1 MPAASDRSVIDDL
14 PQRTAGP
21 SQGANAPS
29 GGGEPRE
36 AGSVGEPKIMGE
48 DGQFHAQDEA
58 VDLFGTPYEGW
69 VALAFFWALGLTVFY
84 QFFTRY
90 VMNDS
95 ASWTEEI
102 ARYLLIA
109 VVFIGAAIGVAKNNH
124 IQVDFFYRHMPAA
137 MSKSMSRLVD
147 VIRVLFFAAA
157 VVLTVQMMLKLGNA
171 RMTIIDLPMN
181 IVYGICLL
189 GFAAMFVRSIRV
201 ARVHW
206 KQGYS
211 VLERP

>member
-1 MPAASDRSVIDDL
+1 M
-14 PQRTAGP
+14 Q
-21 SQGANAPS
+21 APS
-29 GGGEPRE
+29 TTTTAA
-36 AGSVGEPKIMGE
+36 AGAAAAGTADPFDGPKVMGD
-48 DGQFHAQDEA
+48 DGQFHAQDDAVSFSDTPPEA
-58 VDLFGTPYEGW
+58 W
-69 VALAFFWALGLTVFY
+69 VALGFFWLLGLTVFY

-109 VVFIGAAIGVAKNNH
+109 TVFLGAVIGVAKNNH

-137 MSKSMSRLVD
+137 MSRWLAVAVD
-147 VIRVLFFAAA
+147 VLRIAFFACT

-181 IVYGICLL
+181 LVYGVCLV
-189 GFAAMFVRSIRV
+189 GFCAMLLRSAWV
-201 ARVHW
+201 MRVHL
-206 KQGYS
+206 QRGYT
-211 VLERP
+211 VLERPESTMEDRV